1 MKNELSGLWDICPVC
16 GVHQKQKS
24 RAMCFGCETKLKAK
38 QRREK
43 RKEELNAKIGVYA
56 PLRAAKMHGTSERDK
71 RIIEALRSGKTE
83 AELARFY
90 GVTRQ
95 RIEQIITGG
104 AASRRQLQK
113 VMEVELNDA

>member
-1 MKNELSGLWDICPVC
+1 MKNESPDLWDICPVC

-38 QRREK
+38 QRREE
-43 RKEELNAKIGVYA
+43 RRRELNEKIAVYA

-71 RIIEALRSGKTE
+71 RIIEALRSGSTE

-95 RIEQIITGG
+95 RIEQIVTGG
-104 AASRRQLQK
+104 AATRRQLLK
-113 VMEVELNDA
+113 LMEVELDEA

>member
-1 MKNELSGLWDICPVC
+1 MKNESPDLWDICPVC
-16 GVHQKQKS
+16 GVHRKQKS
-24 RAMCFGCETKLKAK
+24 RAMCFGCETKRKAEA
-38 QRREK
+38 RREK
-43 RKEELNAKIGVYA
+43 RKEELNAKISVYA

-71 RIIEALRSGKTE
+71 RIIEALRSGSTE

-95 RIEQIITGG
+95 RIEQIVTGG

-113 VMEVELNDA
+113 VMEVEASEA

>member
-1 MKNELSGLWDICPVC
+1 MKNESPDLWDICPVC

-24 RAMCFGCETKLKAK
+24 RAMCHSCETKRKAE
-38 QRREK
+38 QRREER
-43 RKEELNAKIGVYA
+43 RKELNEKIAVYA

-90 GVTRQ
+90 GVSRQ

-113 VMEVELNDA
+113 IMEVELNEA

>member
-1 MKNELSGLWDICPVC
+1 MKNESPDLWDICPVC

-38 QRREK
+38 QRREE
-43 RKEELNAKIGVYA
+43 RRRELNEKIAVYA

-71 RIIEALRSGKTE
+71 RIIEALRSGSTE

-90 GVTRQ
+90 GVSRQ
-95 RIEQIITGG
+95 RIEQIVTGG
-104 AASRRQLQK
+104 AASRRQLLK
-113 VMEVELNDA
+113 LMEVELNEA